1 MLARGRRFC
10 RGLGYT
16 TPPLT
21 RPRSSRAPASVPLRL
36 GCSAA
41 ALHAC
46 LLERRAHA
54 ACPLVRP
61 PLLHMCLTHAHTH
74 AHAHKPAHSYL
85 YTRTRTHTHTHVRR
99 KKGLKARTQA
109 PQAPS
114 EADLAPPI
122 SLKASF
128 LAGPGTPAPQAA
140 PVPAPSLKALFAGG
154 QGAPTP
160 PGGQP
165 TDRPPASSMSDP
177 VSTSKAAGQTAA
189 GAGIWP
195 CAGLCGCGQGWEGR
209 VGLEG
214 GPGG

>member
-1 MLARGRRFC
+1 MVSQVFCWSRSCRPFCHGAQGAAVLARGRRFC

-85 YTRTRTHTHTHVRR
+85 YTRTRTHTHTHTCAGRR
-99 KKGLKARTQA
+99 ASRPERRPRRRPPRLTLPLPSASRRPSSRAQA
-109 PQAPS
+109 LPPHRPLPS
-114 EADLAPPI
+114 
-122 SLKASF
+122 
-128 LAGPGTPAPQAA
+128 
-140 PVPAPSLKALFAGG
+140 
-154 QGAPTP
+154 
-160 PGGQP
+160 
-165 TDRPPASSMSDP
+165 RPPA
-177 VSTSKAAGQTAA
+177 
-189 GAGIWP
+189 
-195 CAGLCGCGQGWEGR
+195 
-209 VGLEG
+209 
-214 GPGG
+214 